1 MSPQPEPSPQ
11 PLRALPP
18 RPSPP
23 GERSEPS
30 SSELPDPSASARPP
44 GQPRQPGR
52 LRAGDRD
59 LVVAVS
65 PFEEPNPRI
74 VTAAERAGALGL
86 LDLGRDSGSARRAMA
101 EIARR
106 LGAGRYG
113 VRVPAG
119 CPVSPGEL
127 PAEVDTVLLADPAQ
141 HTPDGVAGWAAAA
154 GRPRVWAEITDPAEA
169 LAATAAGVEA
179 LVAKG
184 HEAGGRV
191 GGTTTFV
198 LLQQLLADPAFGLP
212 VRACGGIGPH
222 TAAAA
227 VAGGAAGVVVDVQL
241 ALTPEGEAGLPAEV
255 AAAVRAMDG
264 SETRLL
270 RGHRVY
276 ARPDLTPPQGPVAP
290 LLGAR
295 DLRTQ
300 LLPVGQDGAS
310 AARLA
315 ARHRT
320 TGGILQGIRSAVA
333 GHLAA
338 VVRARPLGGG
348 HGPGRP
354 LPVAQGPMTRVSD
367 QAAFAEAVAAGGGVP
382 YLALAVMEGPQVRRL
397 LAETAERLGERPW
410 GVGMLGFAPAE
421 LRAEQLEAVAEVRP
435 PYAIIAGGT
444 PGQAAPL
451 EAAGTRTH
459 LHVPSPGLLERYL
472 ADGARRFVFEG
483 LECGGHVGPRAS
495 FPLWEEQIELLLACP
510 EPAALDVLFAGG
522 IHDAR
527 SAAMAAAAAAPLAE
541 RGARVGLLMG
551 TAYLFTEEAVA
562 AGAVLPRFQRAAL
575 ECADTVLLHTAPG
588 HATRCAVTPYV
599 DTFEATRQRLAEGG
613 AEPREVWEELERL
626 NLGRLRI
633 ASKGLRRGAEG
644 DGLESVDEEQQGSE
658 GLFMLGQA
666 ATLRSGT
673 TTVAALHAEVT
684 EGATELLD
692 RRARELAG
700 RQPEG
705 DRAAATAGAWGVAR
719 PDPLD
724 VAVVG
729 MACAYPGAPDLAA
742 YWARI
747 LDGSDAV
754 TEVPA
759 ERWDTELH
767 FDADPARAGE
777 RTPSRWGGFL
787 GPMPFDAL
795 AHGIPPASLAGIEPV
810 QLLALEISA
819 RALADAG
826 YGKDRE
832 FDRSRTSV
840 VFGAEAGTELAG
852 AYGLRALYPGYLG
865 ELPPELDEQLPR
877 LTEDSFP
884 GVLANVIAGRVA
896 NRLDLGGANCTVDAA
911 CASSLAALDLACR
924 QLRDKDSDMVLCG
937 GADVHN
943 GINDYLLFSSVRA
956 LSPAGRCRPFDA
968 AADGIA
974 LGEGVGAL
982 VLKRLAD
989 AERDGDRVYAVIKAV
1004 GAASD
1009 GRSLGLTAPRPEGQ
1023 RRALDR
1029 AYERAGISPAE
1040 VGLIEAHGTGTVVGD
1055 TTELAVLTSL
1065 FTESGAAPGGCA
1077 LGSVKSQ
1084 IGHTKCA
1091 AGLAGL
1097 IKAVRAVH
1105 SGVRPPTLHLDAPVP
1120 AWNAESSPFTFDTG
1134 ARPWAVPAE
1143 RRIAGVSAF
1152 GFGGTNYHAVL
1163 TGYAGAEEPRHGQEE
1178 WPAELFCF
1186 RGEDRRAAGRAMAR
1200 LAARLEENDAAGRPW
1215 ALRDLAAEASAGT
1228 GAVRVA
1234 VVAAELDELA
1244 ARLERA
1250 RAFTPGEGVHV
1261 REESAEPGQVAF
1273 LFPGQGS
1280 QRPGMFGELFTA
1292 FPRLRELLDAAPRTV
1307 VSAMFPPAA
1316 FTAQGRTAQRA
1327 AVTDTRVAQP
1337 ALGLAGSAAHLLL
1350 GELGVRP
1357 DCVAGHSYGEL
1368 TALWAAGVWDQE
1380 SLLRLS
1386 ARRAEAIV
1394 AAAGTDPGSMAAV
1407 TAAPEEVR
1415 EIAARAG
1422 CVIANHNAPR
1432 QCVISGP
1439 AAAVAEAVT
1448 ALRDAGLSASPLPV
1462 ACAFHSEVVAG
1473 AATALAEELAGT
1485 ELADA
1490 AVPVWSNTT
1499 AGPYPATADA
1509 VRDLVARQVAE
1520 PVRFVEQVEHMYAAG
1535 VRTFVEAGP
1544 GRVLSGLVG
1553 RILRDRPHTVVPL
1566 DVPGEHGLLR
1576 LVTALAELAAAGVP
1590 VAPEALFRGRTRR
1603 LPERAPRRP
1612 GWLVDGHLV
1621 RTRDGN
1627 PVPGGLRPARRVHVA
1642 VSEGKGAHQMTQPM
1656 NGTEPAKGAGD
1667 PGAGGNGV
1675 PDAWGS
1681 AGTPA
1686 REGVPVAAHE
1696 NGRFVSNGHGAAP
1709 GAGGPWLPGAGA
1721 GAGGGSG
1728 PVGSSGPAGGGHW
1741 LPRGG
1746 PGVGSGPLG
1755 GSTGGPGDASNG
1767 RAGLPVAGSVG
1778 RGGDGQQLRTA
1789 NGSLGAGLEPL
1800 PGPPAWAVA
1809 GSGHP
1814 AEHAAPAPADR
1825 REEAV
1830 LEYLRGSRELVQAQ
1844 RDVMMGYLASTAPPW
1859 TGSDPVVP
1867 GYRTATGPAAAIR
1880 PSTSGALHGHEGP
1893 QGAGGAPGMLPS
1905 AAPAALRAEP
1915 RPDGQGLP
1923 GGADGAWSGSAVGAD
1938 HGVGPAYWAGA
1949 GPDDRGMQGGPVH
1962 GVAPTGPV
1970 RGAGDAGPWP
1980 TAAEGGGWGA
1990 GQPGG
1995 PRAFADAAAPY
2006 ARAESGPDGAGL
2018 AGGTDAAWSATH
2030 GGDAAPVPG
2039 GAGPWPAHV
2048 GAAEPGIPGSGM
2060 PGGMAPGVGTLGG
2073 GFQGSGFA
2081 GGVAADPGMPGGIAP
2096 GGGAPGGA
2104 FPGSGFAGG
2113 VAVDAG
2119 MPGGAASG
2127 VGMPGGAV
2135 SGSGMPGGA
2144 AAGAGAPAGAVSGGG
2159 LPGGDGRGSVG
2170 GDAGLGGPPSSEEV
2184 MDVIVEI
2191 VHTRTGYPRDMLAP
2205 ELDLEADLSIDS
2217 IKRVEIIGALADRIG
2232 LPQDPG
2238 GSAES
2243 AIEELSRIKTLRGIV
2258 DWVSGHTAHPE
2269 APAAE
2274 AGAAAT
2280 APPALDRL
2288 RVDLQTLPPAPGDPE
2303 VLRGLRIGVVG
2314 DLGDGQGVGPAV
2326 AGALRARGVD
2336 VRQLA
2341 QAEAGFDAVLDLSAL
2356 RPGAPPVLPEAFP
2369 GLQRAL
2375 TGGVHRLLL
2384 VTARGESAGAGVHG
2398 FARSASLEYP
2408 GRLIRAVEVHAK
2420 EDPERIAAQLL
2431 AELSCE
2437 PAEPAEP
2444 AQPADGTPPVEAL
2457 ASVVYTAD
2465 GLRVTPRPVPAP
2477 LVPGDGTPPLDAGS
2491 VVLLTGGARG
2501 ITARTALALATATGC
2516 HVELMGRTPQP
2527 AAESDEFGHATDRV
2541 ALRAALIATG
2551 LRTPAEIE
2559 AAASRILAEREVR
2572 ATLAALATVAASVG
2586 YHCAD
2591 VTDEQAVRAVVAA
2604 VRARHGRLDGIV
2616 HGAGM
2621 LSDGLL
2627 RDKQP
2632 AAFAEVFTTKV
2643 AGARHLAAAAAEH
2656 GAAPAP
2662 RFLALFGSV
2671 AGVYGNRGQTDYA
2684 AANDALDGLAHLWA
2698 EDFPGRV
2705 LSVDW
2710 GPWAAEAG
2718 GMVSPELARAYT
2730 RRGIPLIAPEEGGA
2744 AFLAELA
2751 HGTDVQVVLMA
2762 AEGREGHEGSE
2773 RRG

>member
-1 MSPQPEPSPQ
+1 M
-11 PLRALPP
+11 
-18 RPSPP
+18 RPSGSAET
-23 GERSEPS
+23 GELGSGRAGESGAVQAGRSASETGPS
-30 SSELPDPSASARPP
+30 GSGRAEPSASKRIGPSGSAETGESASAQAGESGSAQAGPA
-44 GQPRQPGR
+44 GSGG
-52 LRAGDRD
+52 RAGGLRVGGRD

-74 VTAAERAGALGL
+74 VIAAERAGALGL
-86 LDLGRDSGSARRAMA
+86 LDLGRDAGAARRGMA

-119 CPVSPGEL
+119 CPIGPGEL
-127 PAEVDTVLLADPAQ
+127 PAEVDTVLLADPAG

-154 GRPRVWAEITDPAEA
+154 GRPRVWAEVTDPAEA
-169 LAATAAGVEA
+169 AAAVAAGAEA

-198 LLQQLLADPAFGLP
+198 LLQQLLSEAGSGLP
-212 VRACGGIGPH
+212 VRAHGGIGPH

-227 VAGGAAGVVVDVQL
+227 VAGGAAGVLFDVQL

-264 SETRLL
+264 SETRLV

-276 ARPDLTPPQGPVAP
+276 ARPDLTPPQGPVAT

-315 ARHRT
+315 ARYRT
-320 TGGILQGIRSAVA
+320 TGGILRGIRSAVA
-333 GHLAA
+333 GHLEA

-397 LAETAERLGERPW
+397 LADTAERLGERPW

-421 LRAEQLEAVAEVRP
+421 LRAEQLAAVAEVSP

-495 FPLWEEQIELLLACP
+495 FPLWEEQIELLLSCP
-510 EPAALDVLFAGG
+510 EPASLDVLFAGG

-541 RGARVGLLMG
+541 RGARVGVLMG

-599 DTFEATRQRLAEGG
+599 DTFEATRRRLAEGG

-633 ASKGLRRGAEG
+633 ASKGLRRGADG
-644 DGLESVDEEQQGSE
+644 SGLEPVGEEQQDSE

-673 TTVAALHAEVT
+673 TTISALHAEVT
-684 EGATELLD
+684 QGATELL
-692 RRARELAG
+692 RQRAEEIAG
-700 RQPEG
+700 PDSEG
-705 DRAAATAGAWGVAR
+705 DTTEGTDGDAAAR
-719 PDPLD
+719 PEPLD

-759 ERWDTELH
+759 ERWDPALH
-767 FDADPARAGE
+767 FDPDPARAGE

-865 ELPPELDEQLPR
+865 AIPPELDEQLPR

-943 GINDYLLFSSVRA
+943 SINDYLLFSSVRA
-956 LSPAGRCRPFDA
+956 LSPAGRCRPFDS

-1029 AYERAGISPAE
+1029 AYARAGINPAE

-1055 TTELAVLTSL
+1055 STELAVLTSL
-1065 FTESGAAPGGCA
+1065 FTEAGAAPGACA

-1120 AWNAESSPFTFDTG
+1120 AWNAQTSPFSFDTG
-1134 ARPWAVPAE
+1134 TRPWAVPAE

-1163 TGYAGAEEPRHGQEE
+1163 TGYAGAEEPRHGLEE

-1186 RGEDRRAAGRAMAR
+1186 RGGDRRAAGRAMAR

-1215 ALRDLAAEASAGT
+1215 ALRDLAAEAAAGA

-1234 VVAAELDELA
+1234 VVAADLDELA
-1244 ARLERA
+1244 ARLELA
-1250 RAFTPGEGVHV
+1250 RAFTPGAGVHV

-1280 QRPGMFGELFTA
+1280 QRPGMLGELFTA
-1292 FPRLRELLDAAPRTV
+1292 FPSLRGLLDTAPSAV

-1386 ARRAEAIV
+1386 ARRAGAIL
-1394 AAAGTDPGSMAAV
+1394 AAAGADPGSMAAV
-1407 TAAPEEVR
+1407 TAAPEQVR
-1415 EIAARAG
+1415 EIAERAG

-1439 AAAVAEAVT
+1439 SAAVTEAVA
-1448 ALRDAGLSASPLPV
+1448 ALREAGLSATPLPV

-1499 AGPYPATADA
+1499 AGPYPVTADA

-1520 PVRFVEQVEHMYAAG
+1520 PVRFVEQVERMYAAG

-1553 RILRDRPHTVVPL
+1553 RILGDRPHTVVPL

-1590 VAPEALFRGRTRR
+1590 VAPEALFRGRTSR

-1642 VSEGKGAHQMTQPM
+1642 VSEGKGAQQMAQPK
-1656 NGTEPAKGAGD
+1656 NGTGQVGSSAEVGPHANGSPVILPAPAGGGHWLPTAGPAGAGSD
-1667 PGAGGNGV
+1667 
-1675 PDAWGS
+1675 WGS
-1681 AGTPA
+1681 AREATPA
-1686 REGVPVAAHE
+1686 DGRE
-1696 NGRFVSNGHGAAP
+1696 NGRFASNGHGAAP
-1709 GAGGPWLPGAGA
+1709 GGAGPWLPGGGPGVGGPGGGFDPAGA
-1721 GAGGGSG
+1721 AIAGRVEAPFAGPGGGGPVEGGPWSQGADAGFGAAGSGAGLAEPGSGVPAGGGQRLPGGGGPGGGSG
-1728 PVGSSGPAGGGHW
+1728 PVGGYADGRTGWAGVPAAAGAPFLPGSGGPVVGPAVGGADGRLVW
-1741 LPRGG
+1741 AAN
-1746 PGVGSGPLG
+1746 G
-1755 GSTGGPGDASNG
+1755 GS
-1767 RAGLPVAGSVG
+1767 
-1778 RGGDGQQLRTA
+1778 
-1789 NGSLGAGLEPL
+1789 GAGLQ
-1800 PGPPAWAVA
+1800 PPAGPTTWPGART
-1809 GSGHP
+1809 GHT
-1814 AEHAAPAPADR
+1814 AEHTAPAPADR

-1844 RDVMMGYLASTAPPW
+1844 RDVMIGYLASTVAQPLWSAVDPALPRYTSG
-1859 TGSDPVVP
+1859 TGQALAISPSAAGATHGP
-1867 GYRTATGPAAAIR
+1867 TGPEDVGAAQGRDLGQGLA
-1880 PSTSGALHGHEGP
+1880 AP
-1893 QGAGGAPGMLPS
+1893 QGAGGVPGMLQN
-1905 AAPAALRAEP
+1905 AVPAAFWSDP
-1915 RPDGQGLP
+1915 RPDGRSRP
-1923 GGADGAWSGSAVGAD
+1923 GGADGGWPAAHGAAPVGAEP
-1938 HGVGPAYWAGA
+1938 GVGDF
-1949 GPDDRGMQGGPVH
+1949 GPWRTGTA
-1962 GVAPTGPV
+1962 GVAP
-1970 RGAGDAGPWP
+1970 GAGL
-1980 TAAEGGGWGA
+1980 
-1990 GQPGG
+1990 PGG
-1995 PRAFADAAAPY
+1995 SGATPGMFGDAASPS
-2006 ARAESGPDGAGL
+2006 ARPESRADGAGL
-2018 AGGTDAAWSATH
+2018 MGGADASWSAAQAGGAASGVAAT
-2030 GGDAAPVPG
+2030 GPWQTAPG
-2039 GAGPWPAHV
+2039 GPEFDGLAPGSGTVDGSSPRSGMV
-2048 GAAEPGIPGSGM
+2048 GGAAPGSGM
-2060 PGGMAPGVGTLGG
+2060 PGRLRRGFRVARQGWLGG
-2073 GFQGSGFA
+2073 WGARQCRPGFGDARRCGRGCGDPR
-2081 GGVAADPGMPGGIAP
+2081 GGCPRGR
-2096 GGGAPGGA
+2096 
-2104 FPGSGFAGG
+2104 
-2113 VAVDAG
+2113 DAG
-2119 MPGGAASG
+2119 R
-2127 VGMPGGAV
+2127 
-2135 SGSGMPGGA
+2135 
-2144 AAGAGAPAGAVSGGG
+2144 
-2159 LPGGDGRGSVG
+2159 LRRGFRV
-2170 GDAGLGGPPSSEEV
+2170 ARRRCLGGWG
-2184 MDVIVEI
+2184 
-2191 VHTRTGYPRDMLAP
+2191 TR
-2205 ELDLEADLSIDS
+2205 
-2217 IKRVEIIGALADRIG
+2217 
-2232 LPQDPG
+2232 
-2238 GSAES
+2238 
-2243 AIEELSRIKTLRGIV
+2243 
-2258 DWVSGHTAHPE
+2258 
-2269 APAAE
+2269 
-2274 AGAAAT
+2274 
-2280 APPALDRL
+2280 
-2288 RVDLQTLPPAPGDPE
+2288 
-2303 VLRGLRIGVVG
+2303 
-2314 DLGDGQGVGPAV
+2314 
-2326 AGALRARGVD
+2326 
-2336 VRQLA
+2336 
-2341 QAEAGFDAVLDLSAL
+2341 
-2356 RPGAPPVLPEAFP
+2356 
-2369 GLQRAL
+2369 
-2375 TGGVHRLLL
+2375 
-2384 VTARGESAGAGVHG
+2384 
-2398 FARSASLEYP
+2398 
-2408 GRLIRAVEVHAK
+2408 
-2420 EDPERIAAQLL
+2420 
-2431 AELSCE
+2431 
-2437 PAEPAEP
+2437 
-2444 AQPADGTPPVEAL
+2444 
-2457 ASVVYTAD
+2457 
-2465 GLRVTPRPVPAP
+2465 
-2477 LVPGDGTPPLDAGS
+2477 
-2491 VVLLTGGARG
+2491 
-2501 ITARTALALATATGC
+2501 
-2516 HVELMGRTPQP
+2516 
-2527 AAESDEFGHATDRV
+2527 
-2541 ALRAALIATG
+2541 
-2551 LRTPAEIE
+2551 
-2559 AAASRILAEREVR
+2559 
-2572 ATLAALATVAASVG
+2572 
-2586 YHCAD
+2586 
-2591 VTDEQAVRAVVAA
+2591 
-2604 VRARHGRLDGIV
+2604 
-2616 HGAGM
+2616 
-2621 LSDGLL
+2621 
-2627 RDKQP
+2627 
-2632 AAFAEVFTTKV
+2632 
-2643 AGARHLAAAAAEH
+2643 
-2656 GAAPAP
+2656 
-2662 RFLALFGSV
+2662 
-2671 AGVYGNRGQTDYA
+2671 
-2684 AANDALDGLAHLWA
+2684 
-2698 EDFPGRV
+2698 
-2705 LSVDW
+2705 
-2710 GPWAAEAG
+2710 
-2718 GMVSPELARAYT
+2718 
-2730 RRGIPLIAPEEGGA
+2730 
-2744 AFLAELA
+2744 
-2751 HGTDVQVVLMA
+2751 
-2762 AEGREGHEGSE
+2762 
-2773 RRG
+2773 